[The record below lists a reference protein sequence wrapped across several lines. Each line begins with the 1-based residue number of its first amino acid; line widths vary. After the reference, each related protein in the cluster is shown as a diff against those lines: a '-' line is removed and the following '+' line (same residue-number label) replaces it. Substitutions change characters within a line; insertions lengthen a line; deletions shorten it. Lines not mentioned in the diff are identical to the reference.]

1 METTLTL
8 EDTVPLREAS
18 SKFEFK
24 SEGLLQSNYKKNVD
38 DTYTDA
44 NLKSVF
50 GVRQHLKFSRFVNI
64 NHAAVILK
72 LAAFAIVFTLI
83 L

>member
-1 METTLTL
+1 MQTTLTL
-8 EDTVPLREAS
+8 EETIPLES
-18 SKFEFK
+18 NSYFEFDSERLLK
-24 SEGLLQSNYKKNVD
+24 SKYKNNADK
-38 DTYTDA
+38 TYAEA

-50 GVRQHLKFSRFVNI
+50 GMRQHLKFSRFARI

-72 LAAFAIVFTLI
+72 LAVFTMIFTLI

>member
-8 EDTVPLREAS
+8 KDTVPLSDPSR
-18 SKFEFK
+18 FEFN
-24 SEGLLQSNYKKNVD
+24 SERLLKTNYKNNVD
-38 DTYTDA
+38 KDYADA

-50 GVRQHLKFSRFVNI
+50 GMRQHLKFSRFIRI
-64 NHAAVILK
+64 NHASVVLK
-72 LAAFAIVFTLI
+72 LAVFAVVFTLI

>member
-8 EDTVPLREAS
+8 EDTVPLSDS
-18 SKFEFK
+18 SYPFEFNSESLLK
-24 SEGLLQSNYKKNVD
+24 SAYKNNVD
-38 DTYTDA
+38 ETYADA

-50 GVRQHLKFSRFVNI
+50 GMRQHLKFSRFIRI
-64 NHAAVILK
+64 NHATVILK
-72 LAAFAIVFTLI
+72 LAVFAIFFSLI

>member
-8 EDTVPLREAS
+8 KDTVPL
-18 SKFEFK
+18 
-24 SEGLLQSNYKKNVD
+24 SESRRFLFNSERLLRSNYKSNVD
-38 DTYTDA
+38 KDYEDA

-50 GVRQHLKFSRFVNI
+50 GMRQHLKFSRFVRI

-72 LAAFAIVFTLI
+72 LAVFAVVFTLI

>member
-8 EDTVPLREAS
+8 KDTVPLSDSRR
-18 SKFEFK
+18 FLFN
-24 SEGLLQSNYKKNVD
+24 SESLLKSNYKNTVD
-38 DTYTDA
+38 KDYADA
-44 NLKSVF
+44 NLKSIF
-50 GVRQHLKFSRFVNI
+50 GMRQHLKFSRFVRI

-72 LAAFAIVFTLI
+72 LAVFAVVFTLI

>member
-8 EDTVPLREAS
+8 EDTVPLSDS
-18 SKFEFK
+18 SRFEFN
-24 SEGLLQSNYKKNVD
+24 SERLLKSNYKKSVD
-38 DTYTDA
+38 QTYADA

-50 GVRQHLKFSRFVNI
+50 GMRQHLKFSRFNRI

-72 LAAFAIVFTLI
+72 LAVFAVFFTLI

>member
-8 EDTVPLREAS
+8 KDTVPL
-18 SKFEFK
+18 
-24 SEGLLQSNYKKNVD
+24 SESRRFLFNSESLLKSNYKNTVD
-38 DTYTDA
+38 KDYADA
-44 NLKSVF
+44 NLKSIF
-50 GVRQHLKFSRFVNI
+50 GMRQHLKFSRFVRI

-72 LAAFAIVFTLI
+72 LAVFAVVFTLI

>member
-8 EDTVPLREAS
+8 EDPVPLSVAS
-18 SKFEFK
+18 SKFRFK
-24 SEGLLQSNYKKNVD
+24 SEGLLQSNYKKHVD
-38 DTYTDA
+38 ETYTDA

-50 GVRQHLKFSRFVNI
+50 GVRQHLKFSRFVDI
-64 NHAAVILK
+64 NHVSVILK
-72 LAAFAIVFTLI
+72 LAVFALVFTLI